1 MKVLHISHSDSLG
14 GADTAAMRLHQALKK
29 EGVDSRMRVRIK
41 TTEDDC
47 IVGGTAMFRS
57 QWSER
62 IAQKLCHWRRQN
74 TRCPD
79 GSELDIAWPSS
90 GLGAEVN
97 STDCD
102 VVHIHWPG
110 RNWLSIEEIGAI
122 RVPIVWTL
130 HDCWLLRGGEHY
142 EPFSDSMTWLERAA
156 RKDQWVKDRKKR
168 KLPKQGH
175 LICPSRWMLKQA
187 QACQWTQAWTHAVIP
202 NPIDTTFW
210 KPLNQQESRRNL
222 GLPSNKFLIL
232 FCANNA
238 EIDERKGYRRLVETL
253 NAMKSAQESQREIAL
268 VMAGG
273 KKPKL
278 QPDDVTVI
286 ALGAIDEEIRMRL
299 VYDSCDVAVIP
310 SYVDNLPNVGLE
322 AQACGLP
329 YLCFNNGGTAEIVDH
344 GRSGFIAADGSTD
357 EMAGYLDKLVD
368 PVNSETLMQ
377 MRTMA
382 RQRAVELWNERVVA
396 RQIIHVYHEAL
407 RLERV

>member
-14 GADTAAMRLHQALKK
+14 GADKAAMRLHGALKK

-41 TTEDDC
+41 TTDDRC
-47 IVGGTAMFRS
+47 IIGGTAMFRS

-74 TRCPD
+74 ARCPD

-97 STDCD
+97 RADID
-102 VVHIHWPG
+102 LVHIHWPG

-122 RVPIVWTL
+122 EVPIVWTL

-142 EPFSDSMTWLERAA
+142 TPFGGSMTWLEKAA
-156 RKDQWVKDRKKR
+156 RKDQWVRDRKK
-168 KLPKQGH
+168 KTLPKQGQ

-187 QACQWTQAWTHAVIP
+187 KACQWTHGWTRSVIP

-210 KPLNQQESRRNL
+210 QPGEKQESRQRL
-222 GLPSNKFLIL
+222 GLEGDRFLIL

-238 EIDERKGYRRLVETL
+238 EVDERKGYRRLVETL
-253 NAMKSAQESQREIAL
+253 NRMKSTQKSQREIAL
-268 VMAGG
+268 VIAGS
-273 KKPKL
+273 KEPRLKPDSVK
-278 QPDDVTVI
+278 VI
-286 ALGAIDEEIRMRL
+286 ALGAIDEESRMRL

-329 YLCFNNGGTAEIVDH
+329 SLCFNNGGTAEIVDH
-344 GRSGFIAADGSTD
+344 GRSGFVARDDNTE
-357 EMAGYLDKLVD
+357 EMARFLDILVD
-368 PVNSETLMQ
+368 RVNSEMLMQ

-382 RQRAVELWNERVVA
+382 RQRAIELWDERVVA
-396 RQIIHVYHEAL
+396 RQMIHVYHQAL
-407 RLERV
+407 KGERV